1 MRCSVMGNCAPES
14 ITNERP
20 RERPA
25 VLRLSTGSDQRA
37 FGVMTKPWAAES
49 AAARQTRRRR
59 RAILRLHAYGVHEM
73 RPLEISASEPSIFD
87 G

>member
-1 MRCSVMGNCAPES
+1 MAIARTRVDHKR
-14 ITNERP
+14 ERA

-59 RAILRLHAYGVHEM
+59 RAIFCGYTHAAKSQRRELKV
-73 RPLEISASEPSIFD
+73 L
-87 G
+87 